1 MVEELK
7 IQKPGLYKNLSILVL
22 ISSIII
28 SLIGVKTNLLIIFL
42 KSSKI
47 LSGLRELS
55 LLHTLSNIP
64 VNKSSLGIHQIKLV
78 VKSGPGLSNGSGVG
92 QHTHCSWGLGQISTR
107 NDSWWLVVDTN
118 LETSWT
124 PVHKLDASLGLDGG
138 NSSIDILG
146 DHISS
151 VQEATGHVL
160 AMSWVTL
167 DHLVGWLKAS
177 IGDLTNCKLLMVSLL
192 SRDDGGIGDQR
203 EVDPGVW
210 HQVGL
215 ELSQI
220 NIESSIKPERCSD
233 GGNNLTNE
241 SVEIVIGWSL
251 NIEVSPADV
260 IDGLIVHHEGTV
272 RMFQSGVGGQDGV
285 VWLHH

>member
-22 ISSIII
+22 ISTIIPSI
-28 SLIGVKTNLLIIFL
+28 SRVETNLLIIFL

-47 LSGLRELS
+47 FSSLRELS

-64 VNKSSLGIHQIKLV
+64 VNKGSLGVHQIKLV

-92 QHTHCSWGLGQISTR
+92 QHANCPWNLGKVSTR
-107 NDSWWLVVDTN
+107 NHSWWLVVDTN

-124 PVHKLDASLGLDGG
+124 PVNKLDGSLGLDGG
-138 NSSIDILG
+138 NGSIDILG

-151 VQEATGHVL
+151 VEHAAGHIL

-167 DHLVGWLKAS
+167 DHLVSWLKAG
-177 IGDLTNCKLLMVSLL
+177 IGDLRDRKLLMVSLL
-192 SRDDGGIGDQR
+192 SRDDRCICDQR

-215 ELSQI
+215 ELS
-220 NIESSIKPERCSD
+220 
-233 GGNNLTNE
+233 
-241 SVEIVIGWSL
+241 
-251 NIEVSPADV
+251 
-260 IDGLIVHHEGTV
+260 
-272 RMFQSGVGGQDGV
+272 
-285 VWLHH
+285 